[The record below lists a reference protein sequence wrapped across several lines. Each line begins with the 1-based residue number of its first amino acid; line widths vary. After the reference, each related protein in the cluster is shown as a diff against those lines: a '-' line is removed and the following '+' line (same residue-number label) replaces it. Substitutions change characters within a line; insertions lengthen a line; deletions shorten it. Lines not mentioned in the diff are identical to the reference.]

1 MLRKAQK
8 NFYFFCNISDPPI
21 VYRAERQKHASN
33 ERKIFM
39 KKTISMMMALAAAGT
54 MAAPAMAVN
63 DEPMVIAP
71 APNAQ
76 SQQVQMKIVVT
87 GKTMPVQTISVN
99 GCTMAPVRAVCE
111 ALGFKVTWNA
121 DRSININNGEMQSDL
136 RIGDNSYVVYTAV
149 EGMAGMSAPFSLGC
163 APVIKNN
170 TAYVPIDLFVPLFG
184 NDPATVK
191 TGGDTITIDQDAKT
205 EDGDSSQIPNPLTGH
220 ESLAELAKAVG
231 FDIKAPTVPA
241 GYEAD
246 AYIDI
251 SGELAEVFYVKGD
264 DTLVYRASRG
274 EGDNSGDYNN
284 TYSGKKTVDVNGVSV
299 ELRGND
305 KVNVATWSNGGFA
318 YSVSAKQG
326 ISETEVAAVV
336 SSTF

>member
-1 MLRKAQK
+1 
-8 NFYFFCNISDPPI
+8 
-21 VYRAERQKHASN
+21 
-33 ERKIFM
+33 M
-39 KKTISMMMALAAAGT
+39 KKTISMMMALAVAGT
-54 MAAPAMAVN
+54 MAVPAMAVN

-76 SQQVQMKIVVT
+76 SQQAQMKIVVK

-99 GCTMAPVRAVCE
+99 GCTMAPVRAIAE

-121 DRSININNGEMQSDL
+121 DRSININNGKMQSDL
-136 RIGDNSYVVYTAV
+136 RIGDNNSVVYTAV
-149 EGMAGMSAPFSLGC
+149 EGMAGMSAPFSLGS
-163 APVIKNN
+163 APIIKNN
-170 TAYVPIDLFVPLFG
+170 TAYVPMDLFVPLFG

-191 TGGDTITIDQDAKT
+191 TSGDTITINPDAKT
-205 EDGDSSQIPNPLTGH
+205 EDDDSSQIPNLLTAH
-220 ESLAELAKAVG
+220 DSLAELAKAVG
-231 FDIKAPTVPA
+231 FDIKALTVPA

-264 DTLVYRASRG
+264 DTLVYRVSRG
-274 EGDNSGDYNN
+274 EGDNSGDYN
-284 TYSGKKTVDVNGVSV
+284 TYSNKKTVDVNGVSV
-299 ELRGND
+299 ELRGKD

-336 SSTF
+336 SSAF

>member
-1 MLRKAQK
+1 
-8 NFYFFCNISDPPI
+8 
-21 VYRAERQKHASN
+21 
-33 ERKIFM
+33 M
-39 KKTISMMMALAAAGT
+39 KKTISMMMALAVAGT

-71 APNAQ
+71 VLNAQ
-76 SQQVQMKIVVT
+76 SQQTQMKIVVK

-99 GCTMAPVRAVCE
+99 GCTMAPVRAIAE

-121 DRSININNGEMQSDL
+121 DRSININNGKMQSDL

-149 EGMAGMSAPFSLGC
+149 EGMAGMSAPFSLGS
-163 APVIKNN
+163 APIIKNN

-191 TGGDTITIDQDAKT
+191 TSGDTITINPDAKT
-205 EDGDSSQIPNPLTGH
+205 EDGDSSQIPNLLTAH
-220 ESLAELAKAVG
+220 DSLAELAKAVG

-241 GYEAD
+241 GYAAA

-251 SGELAEVFYVKGD
+251 SGELAEVFYENGS
-264 DTLVYRASRG
+264 DTLLYRVSKG
-274 EGDNSGDYNN
+274 EGDNSGNCN
-284 TYSGKKTVDVNGVSV
+284 TYSTKKTVDVNGVSV

-318 YSVSAKQG
+318 YSVLSEQG
-326 ISETEVAAVV
+326 IAEADVIAAVN
-336 SSTF
+336 SAL

>member
-1 MLRKAQK
+1 
-8 NFYFFCNISDPPI
+8 
-21 VYRAERQKHASN
+21 
-33 ERKIFM
+33 M
-39 KKTISMMMALAAAGT
+39 KKTISMLLALAVAGT

-71 APNAQ
+71 APNTQ
-76 SQQVQMKIVVT
+76 SQQAQMKIVVK

-99 GCTMAPVRAVCE
+99 GCTMAPVRAICE

-149 EGMAGMSAPFSLGC
+149 EGMAGMSAPFSLGS
-163 APVIKNN
+163 APIIKNN

-191 TGGDTITIDQDAKT
+191 TSGDTITIDPDAKT
-205 EDGDSSQIPNPLTGH
+205 EDGDSSQIPNLLTAH
-220 ESLAELAKAVG
+220 DSLTELAKAVG

-264 DTLVYRASRG
+264 DTLVYRVSKG
-274 EGDNSGDYNN
+274 EGDNSGDYN
-284 TYSGKKTVDVNGVSV
+284 TYSNKKTVDVNGVSV

-318 YSVSAKQG
+318 YSVSAKQR

-336 SSTF
+336 SSAF

>member
-1 MLRKAQK
+1 MCILR
-8 NFYFFCNISDPPI
+8 F
-21 VYRAERQKHASN
+21 
-33 ERKIFM
+33 
-39 KKTISMMMALAAAGT
+39 
-54 MAAPAMAVN
+54 
-63 DEPMVIAP
+63 
-71 APNAQ
+71 
-76 SQQVQMKIVVT
+76 
-87 GKTMPVQTISVN
+87 
-99 GCTMAPVRAVCE
+99 
-111 ALGFKVTWNA
+111 
-121 DRSININNGEMQSDL
+121 
-136 RIGDNSYVVYTAV
+136 
-149 EGMAGMSAPFSLGC
+149 
-163 APVIKNN
+163 
-170 TAYVPIDLFVPLFG
+170 YVPIDLFVPLCG
-184 NDPATVK
+184 NDPAVVK
-191 TGGDTITIDQDAKT
+191 VSGDTIIIDPDAKT

-274 EGDNSGDYNN
+274 EGDNSGDYN
-284 TYSGKKTVDVNGVSV
+284 TYSGKKTVDANGVSV

-318 YSVSAKQG
+318 YSVSAKKG

>member
-1 MLRKAQK
+1 
-8 NFYFFCNISDPPI
+8 
-21 VYRAERQKHASN
+21 
-33 ERKIFM
+33 M
-39 KKTISMMMALAAAGT
+39 KKTISMLLALAVAGT

-71 APNAQ
+71 APNTQ
-76 SQQVQMKIVVT
+76 SQQAQMKIVVK

-99 GCTMAPVRAVCE
+99 GCTMAPVRAIEE

-121 DRSININNGEMQSDL
+121 DRSININNGKMQSDL

-149 EGMAGMSAPFSLGC
+149 EGMAGMSAPFSLGS
-163 APVIKNN
+163 APIIKNN

-184 NDPATVK
+184 NDQATVK
-191 TGGDTITIDQDAKT
+191 TSGDTITINPDAKT
-205 EDGDSSQIPNPLTGH
+205 EDGDSSQIPNLLTAH
-220 ESLAELAKAVG
+220 DSLTELAKAVG
-231 FDIKAPTVPA
+231 FDIKALTVPA

-264 DTLVYRASRG
+264 DTLVYRVSKG
-274 EGDNSGDYNN
+274 EGDNFGDYN
-284 TYSGKKTVDVNGVSV
+284 TYSNKKTVDVNGVSV

>member
-1 MLRKAQK
+1 
-8 NFYFFCNISDPPI
+8 
-21 VYRAERQKHASN
+21 
-33 ERKIFM
+33 M
-39 KKTISMMMALAAAGT
+39 KKTISMLLALAVAGT

-71 APNAQ
+71 APNTQ
-76 SQQVQMKIVVT
+76 SQQAQMKIVVK

-99 GCTMAPVRAVCE
+99 GCTMAPVRAIEE

-121 DRSININNGEMQSDL
+121 DRSININNGKMQSDL

-149 EGMAGMSAPFSLGC
+149 EGMAGMSAPFSLGS
-163 APVIKNN
+163 APIIKNN

-184 NDPATVK
+184 NDQATVK
-191 TGGDTITIDQDAKT
+191 TSGDTITINPDAKT
-205 EDGDSSQIPNPLTGH
+205 EDGDSSQIPNLLTAH
-220 ESLAELAKAVG
+220 DSLTELAKAVG

-264 DTLVYRASRG
+264 DTLVYRVSRG
-274 EGDNSGDYNN
+274 EGDNFGDYN
-284 TYSGKKTVDVNGVSV
+284 TYSNKKTVDVNGVSV

-318 YSVSAKQG
+318 YSVSAKQR

>member
-1 MLRKAQK
+1 
-8 NFYFFCNISDPPI
+8 
-21 VYRAERQKHASN
+21 
-33 ERKIFM
+33 
-39 KKTISMMMALAAAGT
+39 
-54 MAAPAMAVN
+54 
-63 DEPMVIAP
+63 
-71 APNAQ
+71 
-76 SQQVQMKIVVT
+76 
-87 GKTMPVQTISVN
+87 
-99 GCTMAPVRAVCE
+99 
-111 ALGFKVTWNA
+111 
-121 DRSININNGEMQSDL
+121 MQSDL

-149 EGMAGMSAPFSLGC
+149 EGMAGMSAPFSLGS
-163 APVIKNN
+163 APIIKNN

-184 NDPATVK
+184 NDQATVK
-191 TGGDTITIDQDAKT
+191 TSGDTITINPDAKT
-205 EDGDSSQIPNPLTGH
+205 EDGDSSQIPNLLTAH
-220 ESLAELAKAVG
+220 DSLTELAKAVG

-264 DTLVYRASRG
+264 DTLVYRVSKG
-274 EGDNSGDYNN
+274 EGDNSGDYN
-284 TYSGKKTVDVNGVSV
+284 TYSNKKTVDVNGVSV

-318 YSVSAKQG
+318 YSVSAKQR

>member
-1 MLRKAQK
+1 
-8 NFYFFCNISDPPI
+8 
-21 VYRAERQKHASN
+21 
-33 ERKIFM
+33 M
-39 KKTISMMMALAAAGT
+39 KKTISMMMALAVAGT
-54 MAAPAMAVN
+54 MAVPAMAVN

-76 SQQVQMKIVVT
+76 SQQAQMKIVVK

-99 GCTMAPVRAVCE
+99 GCTMAPVRAIAE

-149 EGMAGMSAPFSLGC
+149 EGMAGMSAPFSLGS
-163 APVIKNN
+163 APIIKNN

-191 TGGDTITIDQDAKT
+191 TSGDTITINPDAKT
-205 EDGDSSQIPNPLTGH
+205 EDDDSSQIPNLLTAH
-220 ESLAELAKAVG
+220 DSLAELAKAVG

-264 DTLVYRASRG
+264 DMLVYRVSRG
-274 EGDNSGDYNN
+274 EGDNSGDYN
-284 TYSGKKTVDVNGVSV
+284 TYSNKKTVDVNGASV

-336 SSTF
+336 SSVF

>member
-1 MLRKAQK
+1 
-8 NFYFFCNISDPPI
+8 
-21 VYRAERQKHASN
+21 
-33 ERKIFM
+33 M
-39 KKTISMMMALAAAGT
+39 KKTISMMMALAVAGT

-71 APNAQ
+71 APNTQ
-76 SQQVQMKIVVT
+76 SQQAQMKIVVK

-99 GCTMAPVRAVCE
+99 GCTMAPVRAICE

-149 EGMAGMSAPFSLGC
+149 EGMAGMSAPFSLGS
-163 APVIKNN
+163 APIIKNN

-191 TGGDTITIDQDAKT
+191 TSGDTITINPDAKT
-205 EDGDSSQIPNPLTGH
+205 EDGDSSQIPNLLTAH
-220 ESLAELAKAVG
+220 DSLAELAKAVG
-231 FDIKAPTVPA
+231 FDIKALTVPA

-264 DTLVYRASRG
+264 DTLVYRVSKG
-274 EGDNSGDYNN
+274 EGDNSGDYN
-284 TYSGKKTVDVNGVSV
+284 TYSNKKTVDVNGVSV

>member
-1 MLRKAQK
+1 
-8 NFYFFCNISDPPI
+8 
-21 VYRAERQKHASN
+21 
-33 ERKIFM
+33 M
-39 KKTISMMMALAAAGT
+39 KKTISMLLALAVAGT

-71 APNAQ
+71 APNTQ
-76 SQQVQMKIVVT
+76 SQQAQMKIVVK

-99 GCTMAPVRAVCE
+99 GCTMAPVRAIAE

-149 EGMAGMSAPFSLGC
+149 EGMAGMSAPFSLGS
-163 APVIKNN
+163 APIIKNN

-184 NDPATVK
+184 NDQATVK
-191 TGGDTITIDQDAKT
+191 TSGDTITINPDAKT
-205 EDGDSSQIPNPLTGH
+205 EDGDSSQIPNLLTAH
-220 ESLAELAKAVG
+220 DSLAELAKAVG
-231 FDIKAPTVPA
+231 FDIKALTVPA

-264 DTLVYRASRG
+264 DTLVYRVSRG
-274 EGDNSGDYNN
+274 EGDNSGDYN
-284 TYSGKKTVDVNGVSV
+284 TYSNKKTVDVNGVSV

-318 YSVSAKQG
+318 YSVSAKQR

>member
-1 MLRKAQK
+1 
-8 NFYFFCNISDPPI
+8 
-21 VYRAERQKHASN
+21 
-33 ERKIFM
+33 M
-39 KKTISMMMALAAAGT
+39 KRTISMMMALAVAGT

-76 SQQVQMKIVVT
+76 SQQAQMKIVVK

-99 GCTMAPVRAVCE
+99 GCTMAPVRAIAE

-121 DRSININNGEMQSDL
+121 DRSININNGEMQNDL

-149 EGMAGMSAPFSLGC
+149 EGMAGMSAPFSLGS
-163 APVIKNN
+163 APIIKNN

-191 TGGDTITIDQDAKT
+191 TSGDIITINPDAKT
-205 EDGDSSQIPNPLTGH
+205 EDGDSSQIPNLLTAH
-220 ESLAELAKAVG
+220 DSLAELAKAVG
-231 FDIKAPTVPA
+231 FDIKAPTVPV

-251 SGELAEVFYVKGD
+251 SGELAEVFYAKGD
-264 DTLVYRASRG
+264 DTLVYRVSRG
-274 EGDNSGDYNN
+274 EGDNSGDYN
-284 TYSGKKTVDVNGVSV
+284 TYSNKKTVDVNGVSV
-299 ELRGND
+299 ELRGKD

-336 SSTF
+336 SSAF

>member
-1 MLRKAQK
+1 
-8 NFYFFCNISDPPI
+8 
-21 VYRAERQKHASN
+21 
-33 ERKIFM
+33 M
-39 KKTISMMMALAAAGT
+39 KKTISMLLALAVAGT

-71 APNAQ
+71 APNTQ
-76 SQQVQMKIVVT
+76 SQQAQMKIVVK

-99 GCTMAPVRAVCE
+99 GCTMAPVRAIAE

-149 EGMAGMSAPFSLGC
+149 EGMAGMSAPFSLGS
-163 APVIKNN
+163 APIIKNN

-184 NDPATVK
+184 NDQATVK
-191 TGGDTITIDQDAKT
+191 TSGDTITINPDAKT
-205 EDGDSSQIPNPLTGH
+205 EDGDSSQIPNLLTAH
-220 ESLAELAKAVG
+220 DSLAELAKAVG
-231 FDIKAPTVPA
+231 FDIKALTVPA

-264 DTLVYRASRG
+264 DTLVYRVSKG
-274 EGDNSGDYNN
+274 EGDNSGDYN
-284 TYSGKKTVDVNGVSV
+284 TYSNKKTVDVNGVSV

-326 ISETEVAAVV
+326 SSETEVAAVV

>member
-1 MLRKAQK
+1 
-8 NFYFFCNISDPPI
+8 
-21 VYRAERQKHASN
+21 
-33 ERKIFM
+33 M
-39 KKTISMMMALAAAGT
+39 KKTISMLLALAVAGT

-71 APNAQ
+71 APNTQ
-76 SQQVQMKIVVT
+76 SQQAQMKIVVK

-99 GCTMAPVRAVCE
+99 GCTMAPVRAIAE

-121 DRSININNGEMQSDL
+121 DRSININNGKMQSDL

-149 EGMAGMSAPFSLGC
+149 EGMAGMSAPFSLGS
-163 APVIKNN
+163 APIIKNN

-184 NDPATVK
+184 NDQATVK
-191 TGGDTITIDQDAKT
+191 TSGDTITINPDAKT
-205 EDGDSSQIPNPLTGH
+205 EDGDSSQIPNLLTAH
-220 ESLAELAKAVG
+220 DSLAELAKAVG
-231 FDIKAPTVPA
+231 FDIKALTVPA

-264 DTLVYRASRG
+264 DTLVYRVSKG
-274 EGDNSGDYNN
+274 EGDNSGDYN
-284 TYSGKKTVDVNGVSV
+284 TYSNKKTVDVNGVSV

>member
-1 MLRKAQK
+1 
-8 NFYFFCNISDPPI
+8 
-21 VYRAERQKHASN
+21 
-33 ERKIFM
+33 M
-39 KKTISMMMALAAAGT
+39 KKTISMLLALAVAGT

-71 APNAQ
+71 APNTQ
-76 SQQVQMKIVVT
+76 SQQAQMKIVVK

-99 GCTMAPVRAVCE
+99 GCTMAPVRAIAE

-121 DRSININNGEMQSDL
+121 DRSININNGKMQSDL

-149 EGMAGMSAPFSLGC
+149 EGMAGMSAPFSLGS
-163 APVIKNN
+163 APIIKNN

-184 NDPATVK
+184 NDQATVK
-191 TGGDTITIDQDAKT
+191 TSGDTITINPDAKT
-205 EDGDSSQIPNPLTGH
+205 EDGDSSQIPNLLTAH
-220 ESLAELAKAVG
+220 DSLAELAKAVG
-231 FDIKAPTVPA
+231 FDIKALTVPA

-264 DTLVYRASRG
+264 DTLVYRVSRG
-274 EGDNSGDYNN
+274 EGDNSGDYN
-284 TYSGKKTVDVNGVSV
+284 TYSNKKTVDVNGVSV

>member
-1 MLRKAQK
+1 
-8 NFYFFCNISDPPI
+8 
-21 VYRAERQKHASN
+21 
-33 ERKIFM
+33 M
-39 KKTISMMMALAAAGT
+39 KKTISMLLALAVAGT

-71 APNAQ
+71 APNTQ
-76 SQQVQMKIVVT
+76 SQQAQMKIVVK

-99 GCTMAPVRAVCE
+99 GCTMAPVRAICE

-149 EGMAGMSAPFSLGC
+149 EGMAGMSAPFSLGS
-163 APVIKNN
+163 APIIKNN

-184 NDPATVK
+184 NDQATVK
-191 TGGDTITIDQDAKT
+191 TSGDTITINPDAKT
-205 EDGDSSQIPNPLTGH
+205 EDGDSSQIPNLLTAH
-220 ESLAELAKAVG
+220 DSLAELAKAVG
-231 FDIKAPTVPA
+231 FDIKALTVPA

-264 DTLVYRASRG
+264 DTLVYRVSRG
-274 EGDNSGDYNN
+274 EGDNSGDYNI
-284 TYSGKKTVDVNGVSV
+284 YSSKKTVDVNGVSV

-318 YSVSAKQG
+318 YSVSAKQR

>member
-1 MLRKAQK
+1 
-8 NFYFFCNISDPPI
+8 
-21 VYRAERQKHASN
+21 
-33 ERKIFM
+33 M
-39 KKTISMMMALAAAGT
+39 KKMISMMMALAVAGT

-76 SQQVQMKIVVT
+76 SQQAQMKIVIKGQT
-87 GKTMPVQTISVN
+87 TSLQTISVN
-99 GCTMAPVRAVCE
+99 GCTMAPVRAICE

-149 EGMAGMSAPFSLGC
+149 EGMAGMSAPFSLGS
-163 APVIKNN
+163 APIIKNN

-191 TGGDTITIDQDAKT
+191 TSGDTITINPDAKT
-205 EDGDSSQIPNPLTGH
+205 EDGNSSQIPNPLTAH
-220 ESLAELAKAVG
+220 DSLAELAKAVG
-231 FDIKAPTVPA
+231 FDIKAPTVPTD
-241 GYEAD
+241 YQAD

-264 DTLVYRASRG
+264 DTLVYRVSRG
-274 EGDNSGDYNN
+274 EGDNSGDYN

-305 KVNVATWSNGGFA
+305 KVNVAVWSKGGFA
-318 YSVSAKQG
+318 YSVSTKQG
-326 ISETEVAAVV
+326 IGETEVAAAV
-336 SSTF
+336 SSAL

>member
-1 MLRKAQK
+1 
-8 NFYFFCNISDPPI
+8 
-21 VYRAERQKHASN
+21 
-33 ERKIFM
+33 
-39 KKTISMMMALAAAGT
+39 

-76 SQQVQMKIVVT
+76 SQQAQMKIVVK

-99 GCTMAPVRAVCE
+99 GCTMAPVRAIAE

-149 EGMAGMSAPFSLGC
+149 EGMAGMSAPFSLGS

-191 TGGDTITIDQDAKT
+191 TSGDTITINPDAKT
-205 EDGDSSQIPNPLTGH
+205 EDGDSSQIPNPLTAH
-220 ESLAELAKAVG
+220 DSLAELAKAVG

-264 DTLVYRASRG
+264 DTLVYRVSKG
-274 EGDNSGDYNN
+274 EGDNSGDYN
-284 TYSGKKTVDVNGVSV
+284 TYSNKKTVDVNGVSV

-305 KVNVATWSNGGFA
+305 KVNVAVWSNSGYA
-318 YSVSAKQG
+318 YSVSSEQG

-336 SSTF
+336 SSTL

>member
-1 MLRKAQK
+1 
-8 NFYFFCNISDPPI
+8 
-21 VYRAERQKHASN
+21 
-33 ERKIFM
+33 M
-39 KKTISMMMALAAAGT
+39 KKTISMLLALAVAGT

-71 APNAQ
+71 APNTQ
-76 SQQVQMKIVVT
+76 SQQAQMKIVVK

-99 GCTMAPVRAVCE
+99 GCTMAPVRAICE

-149 EGMAGMSAPFSLGC
+149 EGMAGMSAPFSLGS
-163 APVIKNN
+163 APIIKNN

-191 TGGDTITIDQDAKT
+191 TSGDTITINPDAKT
-205 EDGDSSQIPNPLTGH
+205 EDGDSSQIPNLLTAH
-220 ESLAELAKAVG
+220 DSLAELAKAVG
-231 FDIKAPTVPA
+231 FDIKALTVPA

-251 SGELAEVFYVKGD
+251 SGELAEMFYVKGD
-264 DTLVYRASRG
+264 DTLVYRVSKG
-274 EGDNSGDYNN
+274 EGDNSGDYN
-284 TYSGKKTVDVNGVSV
+284 TYSNKKTVDVNGVSV

>member
-1 MLRKAQK
+1 
-8 NFYFFCNISDPPI
+8 
-21 VYRAERQKHASN
+21 
-33 ERKIFM
+33 M
-39 KKTISMMMALAAAGT
+39 KKTISMMMALAAAGL

-76 SQQVQMKIVVT
+76 SQQVQMKIVVK

-99 GCTMAPVRAVCE
+99 GCTMAPVRAIAE

-121 DRSININNGEMQSDL
+121 DRSININNGKMQSDL

-191 TGGDTITIDQDAKT
+191 TGGDTITIDPDAKT
-205 EDGDSSQIPNPLTGH
+205 EDGDSSQIPNPLTAH
-220 ESLAELAKAVG
+220 DSLAELAKAVG
-231 FDIKAPTVPA
+231 FDIKAPIVPA

-264 DTLVYRASRG
+264 DTLVYRVSKG
-274 EGDNSGDYNN
+274 EGDNSGDYN

-305 KVNVATWSNGGFA
+305 KVNGATWSNGGFA

>member
-1 MLRKAQK
+1 MLL
-8 NFYFFCNISDPPI
+8 
-21 VYRAERQKHASN
+21 
-33 ERKIFM
+33 
-39 KKTISMMMALAAAGT
+39 ALAVAGT

-71 APNAQ
+71 APNTQ
-76 SQQVQMKIVVT
+76 SQQAQMKIVVK

-99 GCTMAPVRAVCE
+99 GCTMAPVRAICE

-149 EGMAGMSAPFSLGC
+149 EGMAGMSAPFSLGS
-163 APVIKNN
+163 APIIKNN

-191 TGGDTITIDQDAKT
+191 TSGDTITIDPDAKT
-205 EDGDSSQIPNPLTGH
+205 EDGDSSQIPNLLTAH
-220 ESLAELAKAVG
+220 DSLAELAKAVG
-231 FDIKAPTVPA
+231 FDIKALTVPA

-264 DTLVYRASRG
+264 DTLVYRVSRG
-274 EGDNSGDYNN
+274 EGDNSGDYNI
-284 TYSGKKTVDVNGVSV
+284 YSNKKTVDVNGVSV

-318 YSVSAKQG
+318 YSVSAKQR

>member
-1 MLRKAQK
+1 
-8 NFYFFCNISDPPI
+8 
-21 VYRAERQKHASN
+21 
-33 ERKIFM
+33 M
-39 KKTISMMMALAAAGT
+39 KKTISMLLALAVAGT

-71 APNAQ
+71 APNTQ
-76 SQQVQMKIVVT
+76 SQQAQMKIVVK

-99 GCTMAPVRAVCE
+99 GCTMAPVRAIAE

-149 EGMAGMSAPFSLGC
+149 EGMAGMSAPFSLGS
-163 APVIKNN
+163 APIIKNN

-184 NDPATVK
+184 NDQATVK
-191 TGGDTITIDQDAKT
+191 TSGDTITINPDAKT
-205 EDGDSSQIPNPLTGH
+205 EDGDSSQIPNLLTAH
-220 ESLAELAKAVG
+220 DSLAELAKAVG

-264 DTLVYRASRG
+264 DTLV
-274 EGDNSGDYNN
+274 
-284 TYSGKKTVDVNGVSV
+284 
-299 ELRGND
+299 
-305 KVNVATWSNGGFA
+305 VAFGSAYIYDPVLKIHVIAVKPADFVHADTCAIEHPEENGGF
-318 YSVSAKQG
+318 YCSGQ
-326 ISETEVAAVV
+326 
-336 SSTF
+336 

>member
-1 MLRKAQK
+1 
-8 NFYFFCNISDPPI
+8 
-21 VYRAERQKHASN
+21 
-33 ERKIFM
+33 M
-39 KKTISMMMALAAAGT
+39 KKTISMVMALAVAGT
-54 MAAPAMAVN
+54 MAAPAMTVN

-76 SQQVQMKIVVT
+76 SQQAQMKIVVN

-99 GCTMAPVRAVCE
+99 GCTMAPVRAIAE

-149 EGMAGMSAPFSLGC
+149 EGMAGMSAPFSLGS
-163 APVIKNN
+163 APIIKNN
-170 TAYVPIDLFVPLFG
+170 TTYVPIDLFVPLFG

-191 TGGDTITIDQDAKT
+191 TSGDTITINPDAKT
-205 EDGDSSQIPNPLTGH
+205 EDGDSSQIPNLLTAH
-220 ESLAELAKAVG
+220 DSLAELAKAVG

-264 DTLVYRASRG
+264 DMLVYRVSRG
-274 EGDNSGDYNN
+274 EGDNSGDYN
-284 TYSGKKTVDVNGVSV
+284 TYSSKKTVDVNGVSV

-336 SSTF
+336 SSAF

>member
-1 MLRKAQK
+1 
-8 NFYFFCNISDPPI
+8 
-21 VYRAERQKHASN
+21 
-33 ERKIFM
+33 M
-39 KKTISMMMALAAAGT
+39 KKTISMMMALAVAGT

-71 APNAQ
+71 APNTQ
-76 SQQVQMKIVVT
+76 SQQAQMKIVIKGQIT
-87 GKTMPVQTISVN
+87 SLQTISVN

-121 DRSININNGEMQSDL
+121 DRSININNGKMQSDL
-136 RIGDNSYVVYTAV
+136 RIGDNTYFVCTAV
-149 EGMAGMSAPFSLGC
+149 GMSAPFSLGS
-163 APVIKNN
+163 APIIKNN

-191 TGGDTITIDQDAKT
+191 TGGDTITINPDAKT
-205 EDGDSSQIPNPLTGH
+205 EDGDSSQIPNPLTSH

-231 FDIKAPTVPA
+231 FDIKAPTMPA
-241 GYEAD
+241 GYQAD

-264 DTLVYRASRG
+264 NTLVYRVSRG
-274 EGDNSGDYNN
+274 EGDNSGDYN
-284 TYSGKKTVDVNGVSV
+284 TYSSKKTVDVNGVSV

-326 ISETEVAAVV
+326 ISETEVAAAV
-336 SSTF
+336 SSAL

>member
-1 MLRKAQK
+1 
-8 NFYFFCNISDPPI
+8 
-21 VYRAERQKHASN
+21 
-33 ERKIFM
+33 M
-39 KKTISMMMALAAAGT
+39 KKTISMMMALAVAGT

-76 SQQVQMKIVVT
+76 SQQAQMKIVVK

-99 GCTMAPVRAVCE
+99 GCTMAPVRAIAE

-149 EGMAGMSAPFSLGC
+149 EGMAGMSAPFSLGS

-191 TGGDTITIDQDAKT
+191 TSGDTITINPDAKT
-205 EDGDSSQIPNPLTGH
+205 EDGDSSQIPNPLTAH
-220 ESLAELAKAVG
+220 DSLAELAKAVG

-264 DTLVYRASRG
+264 DTLVYRVSRG
-274 EGDNSGDYNN
+274 EGDNSGDYN
-284 TYSGKKTVDVNGVSV
+284 TYSNKKTVDVNGVLV

-305 KVNVATWSNGGFA
+305 KVNVAVWSNGGFA
-318 YSVSAKQG
+318 HSVLSEQG
-326 ISETEVAAVV
+326 IAEADVIAAVN
-336 SSTF
+336 SAL

>member
-1 MLRKAQK
+1 
-8 NFYFFCNISDPPI
+8 
-21 VYRAERQKHASN
+21 
-33 ERKIFM
+33 M
-39 KKTISMMMALAAAGT
+39 KKTISMLLALAVAGT

-71 APNAQ
+71 APNTQ
-76 SQQVQMKIVVT
+76 SQQAQMKIVVK

-99 GCTMAPVRAVCE
+99 GCTMAPVRAIAE

-121 DRSININNGEMQSDL
+121 DRSININNGKMQSDL

-149 EGMAGMSAPFSLGC
+149 EGMAGMSAPFSLGS
-163 APVIKNN
+163 APIIKNN

-184 NDPATVK
+184 NDQATVK
-191 TGGDTITIDQDAKT
+191 TSGDTITINPDAKT
-205 EDGDSSQIPNPLTGH
+205 EDGDSSQIPNLLTAH
-220 ESLAELAKAVG
+220 DSLAELAKAVG
-231 FDIKAPTVPA
+231 FDIKALTVPA

-264 DTLVYRASRG
+264 DTLVYRVSRG
-274 EGDNSGDYNN
+274 EGDNFGDYN
-284 TYSGKKTVDVNGVSV
+284 TYSNKKTVDVNGVSV

-318 YSVSAKQG
+318 YSVSAKQR

>member
-1 MLRKAQK
+1 
-8 NFYFFCNISDPPI
+8 
-21 VYRAERQKHASN
+21 
-33 ERKIFM
+33 M
-39 KKTISMMMALAAAGT
+39 KKTISMLLALAVAGT

-71 APNAQ
+71 APNTQ
-76 SQQVQMKIVVT
+76 SQQAQMKIVVK

-99 GCTMAPVRAVCE
+99 GCTMAPVRTIAK

-121 DRSININNGEMQSDL
+121 DRSININNGKMQSDL

-149 EGMAGMSAPFSLGC
+149 EGMAGMSAPFSLGS
-163 APVIKNN
+163 APIIKNN

-184 NDPATVK
+184 NDQATVK
-191 TGGDTITIDQDAKT
+191 TSGDTITINPDAKT
-205 EDGDSSQIPNPLTGH
+205 EDGDSSQIPNLLTAH
-220 ESLAELAKAVG
+220 DSLAELAKAVG
-231 FDIKAPTVPA
+231 FDIKALTVPA

-264 DTLVYRASRG
+264 DTLVYRVSKG
-274 EGDNSGDYNN
+274 EGDNSGDYN
-284 TYSGKKTVDVNGVSV
+284 TYSNKKTVDVNGVSV

-318 YSVSAKQG
+318 YSVSAKQR

>member
-1 MLRKAQK
+1 
-8 NFYFFCNISDPPI
+8 
-21 VYRAERQKHASN
+21 
-33 ERKIFM
+33 M
-39 KKTISMMMALAAAGT
+39 KKTISMMMALAVAGT

-71 APNAQ
+71 APNTQ
-76 SQQVQMKIVVT
+76 SQQAQMKIVIKGQT
-87 GKTMPVQTISVN
+87 TSLQTISVN

-191 TGGDTITIDQDAKT
+191 TGGDTITIDPDAKT

-264 DTLVYRASRG
+264 DTLVYRVSRG
-274 EGDNSGDYNN
+274 EGDNSGDYN

-336 SSTF
+336 SSAL

>member
-1 MLRKAQK
+1 
-8 NFYFFCNISDPPI
+8 
-21 VYRAERQKHASN
+21 
-33 ERKIFM
+33 M
-39 KKTISMMMALAAAGT
+39 KKTISMMMALAVAGT

-71 APNAQ
+71 APNTQ
-76 SQQVQMKIVVT
+76 SQQAQMEIVVK

-99 GCTMAPVRAVCE
+99 GCTMAPVRAIAE

-149 EGMAGMSAPFSLGC
+149 EGMAGMSAPFSLGS
-163 APVIKNN
+163 APIIKNN

-191 TGGDTITIDQDAKT
+191 TSDDTITINPDAKT
-205 EDGDSSQIPNPLTGH
+205 EDSDSSQIPNPLTAH
-220 ESLAELAKAVG
+220 DSLAELAKAVG

-264 DTLVYRASRG
+264 DTLVYRVCRG
-274 EGDNSGDYNN
+274 EGDNSGDYN
-284 TYSGKKTVDVNGVSV
+284 TYSNKKTVDVNGDSV

-336 SSTF
+336 SSAL

>member
-1 MLRKAQK
+1 
-8 NFYFFCNISDPPI
+8 
-21 VYRAERQKHASN
+21 
-33 ERKIFM
+33 M
-39 KKTISMMMALAAAGT
+39 KKTISMLLALAVAGT

-71 APNAQ
+71 APNTQ
-76 SQQVQMKIVVT
+76 SQQAQMKIVVK

-99 GCTMAPVRAVCE
+99 GCTMAPVRAIAE

-149 EGMAGMSAPFSLGC
+149 EGMAGMSAPFSLGS
-163 APVIKNN
+163 APIIKNN

-191 TGGDTITIDQDAKT
+191 TSSDTITINPDAKT
-205 EDGDSSQIPNPLTGH
+205 EDGDSSQIPNLLTAH
-220 ESLAELAKAVG
+220 DSLAELAKAVG
-231 FDIKAPTVPA
+231 FDIKALTVPA

-264 DTLVYRASRG
+264 DTLVYRVSRG
-274 EGDNSGDYNN
+274 EGDNSGDYNI
-284 TYSGKKTVDVNGVSV
+284 YSSKKTVDVNGVSV

-305 KVNVATWSNGGFA
+305 KVNVATWSNDGFA
-318 YSVSAKQG
+318 YSVSAK
-326 ISETEVAAVV
+326 
-336 SSTF
+336 

>member
-1 MLRKAQK
+1 
-8 NFYFFCNISDPPI
+8 
-21 VYRAERQKHASN
+21 
-33 ERKIFM
+33 M
-39 KKTISMMMALAAAGT
+39 KKTISMMMALAVAGT
-54 MAAPAMAVN
+54 MAVPAMAVN

-71 APNAQ
+71 APNAH
-76 SQQVQMKIVVT
+76 SQQAQMKIVVK

-99 GCTMAPVRAVCE
+99 GCTMAPVRAIAE

-149 EGMAGMSAPFSLGC
+149 EGMAGMSAPFSLGS
-163 APVIKNN
+163 APIIKNN

-191 TGGDTITIDQDAKT
+191 TSGDTITINPDAKT
-205 EDGDSSQIPNPLTGH
+205 EDDDSSQIPNLLTAH
-220 ESLAELAKAVG
+220 DSLAELAKAVG

-264 DTLVYRASRG
+264 DTLVYRVSRG
-274 EGDNSGDYNN
+274 EGDNSGDYN
-284 TYSGKKTVDVNGVSV
+284 TYSNKKTVDVNGVSV

-336 SSTF
+336 SSAL

>member
-1 MLRKAQK
+1 
-8 NFYFFCNISDPPI
+8 
-21 VYRAERQKHASN
+21 
-33 ERKIFM
+33 M
-39 KKTISMMMALAAAGT
+39 KKTISMLLALAVAGT

-71 APNAQ
+71 APNTQ
-76 SQQVQMKIVVT
+76 SQQAQMKIVVK

-99 GCTMAPVRAVCE
+99 GCTMAPVRAIAE

-121 DRSININNGEMQSDL
+121 DRSININNGKMQSDL

-149 EGMAGMSAPFSLGC
+149 EGMAGMSAPFSLGS
-163 APVIKNN
+163 APIIKNN

-184 NDPATVK
+184 NDQATVK
-191 TGGDTITIDQDAKT
+191 TSGDTITINPDAKT
-205 EDGDSSQIPNPLTGH
+205 EDGDSSQIPNLLTAH
-220 ESLAELAKAVG
+220 DSLAELAKAVG
-231 FDIKAPTVPA
+231 FDIKALTVPA

-264 DTLVYRASRG
+264 DTLVYRVSRG
-274 EGDNSGDYNN
+274 EGDNSGDYN
-284 TYSGKKTVDVNGVSV
+284 TYSNKKTVDVNGVSV

-318 YSVSAKQG
+318 YSVSAKQR